1 VAKKIMDENDIAI
14 DDLYTYAL
22 PQLDKIQQPVNVHF
36 HADGSTILA
45 KQVSASIL
53 KALEK

>member
-1 VAKKIMDENDIAI
+1 
-14 DDLYTYAL
+14 
-22 PQLDKIQQPVNVHF
+22 VNVHF